1 MLVKPQNLVAILH
14 EDEHLLVVAKPA
26 GVDVG
31 GLEKQTVAG
40 LIELLAELRG
50 KGEAFHPVNRLSRY
64 ESGVLLL
71 GKSALAAAQLRLEL
85 KNGRFSQ
92 EYLGVVAGK
101 LSKGR
106 LVLGAPAEVEARP
119 KRGKRKSPPTKRKK
133 PEVRPAIVAGE
144 APTELLRVE
153 VGEKRSLVRCVTQ
166 ISTTHALRAQ
176 LRSGGL
182 RLLGDPLHDRSR
194 RPGAHYET
202 CLHLTQA
209 RIVPPNSGKPLIFK
223 SAPPAAFSSA
233 VHGERNVE
241 RALQASLVRRMNLL
255 ADQTNDAIR
264 LLNGSVEDV
273 PGLVVE
279 KLGPVLVM
287 QTHDPP
293 AWLDPMLKDLGRWFS
308 GRFDVQSVYLK
319 RFVKNRQGGEGD
331 LDDYH
336 RSERP
341 FLGRPSPPQVE
352 IHENGLRFAIR
363 PYDGY
368 SVGLFLDQRDNRLR
382 VRELS
387 NGKRVL
393 NLFAYTCG
401 FSVAAAAGGAEQTV
415 SVDVAV
421 KNLEWGKL
429 NFGLNGLSLDQ
440 HLFLRSD
447 AGEAL
452 TRLKRQNKLFDL
464 IILDPPSFAHGRKS
478 QKDFSVLEDMASLV
492 GAATD
497 VLAPEGILLVST
509 NHRKMTVRGLL
520 ERVRRGAPRGR
531 VEILSMPP
539 LPADF
544 AMDQD
549 YAKTVLAQVNDGSSP
564 PDAAA

>member
-1 MLVKPQNLVAILH
+1 MLLKPQHLIAVLH
-14 EDEHLLVVAKPA
+14 EDEHLLVVTKPA

-31 GLEKQTVAG
+31 GLEKRSVAG

-50 KGEAFHPVNRLSRY
+50 KGEALNPVNRLSRY
-64 ESGVLLL
+64 ESGILLL
-71 GKSALAAAQLRLEL
+71 GKTALAAAQLRLEL
-85 KNGRFSQ
+85 KNGRFAQ
-92 EYLGVVAGK
+92 EYLAVVAGK
-101 LSKGR
+101 LAKGR
-106 LVLGAPAEVEARP
+106 VVLGAPPEAEARP
-119 KRGKRKSPPTKRKK
+119 KRGKRKVRTPKRK
-133 PEVRPAIVAGE
+133 PETRPAVVAGE

-153 VGEKRSLVRCVTQ
+153 TGEKRTLVRCMTQ
-166 ISTTHALRAQ
+166 VSTTHALRAQ

-182 RLLGDPLHDRSR
+182 RLLGDALHDRSR
-194 RPGAHYET
+194 RPAAHYET

-209 RIVPPNSGKPLIFK
+209 RIVPPNGKPLILK
-223 SAPPAAFSSA
+223 SAPPESFTSY
-233 VHGERNVE
+233 VHGQRNVE

-255 ADQTNDAIR
+255 ADPANDAIR

-319 RFVKNRQGGEGD
+319 RFVKNRQGVEGD
-331 LDDYH
+331 VDDLH

-341 FLGRPSPPQVE
+341 LLGKPSLPQVE
-352 IHENGLRFAIR
+352 IHENGLRFSIR

-368 SVGLFLDQRDNRLR
+368 SVGLFLDQRENRLR
-382 VRELS
+382 VREMS
-387 NGKRVL
+387 EGKRVL

-401 FSVAAAAGGAEQTV
+401 FSVAAAAGGALQTV

-452 TRLKRQNKLFDL
+452 ARLRRQNKRFDV
-464 IILDPPSFAHGRKS
+464 IVLDPPSFAHGRKS
-478 QKDFSVLEDMASLV
+478 QKDFSVLEDLASLV
-492 GAATD
+492 GAATE
-497 VLAPEGILLVST
+497 VLAPGGTLLVST
-509 NHRKMTVRGLL
+509 NHRKMTPRGLI

-531 VEILSMPP
+531 VDILDTPP
-539 LPADF
+539 LPPDF
-544 AMDQD
+544 AMDPD
-549 YAKTVLAQVNDGSSP
+549 YAKTVIARVSDDSSP
-564 PDAAA
+564 PGDAA